1 MRWFFKSTLALPQHR
16 GVLSA
21 GTTIAG
27 ISARGVSDLSVISL
41 RGAGW
46 LGNHSRDVACKER
59 REAGHEHP
67 VAHHHRGLRLGRHR
81 SLLAKMAKAKPRKK
95 LRPRGPAGVKGSASR
110 GRGKKWILMLLVALL
125 LIPVMQVAAVRFVN
139 PPWTLPMLI
148 DQGSAMFSRAPK
160 SPLLYRWIDLPQ
172 MPEMF
177 LEHLWISEDQR
188 FFQHEGF
195 DWKEMDLALKKAER
209 KGRPVR
215 GASTIT
221 NQCARSIFLWQGRSW
236 IRKGL
241 ESYYTVWMEAL
252 LPKRRILELY
262 ANVIEMGRGIYGVEA
277 ASQHYFGVSARGLTR
292 DQSAMLAA
300 VLPNPKGWD
309 PTKPGR
315 TLRWRQRRILQRE
328 RNANFPAKLL
338 R

>member
-1 MRWFFKSTLALPQHR
+1 
-16 GVLSA
+16 
-21 GTTIAG
+21 
-27 ISARGVSDLSVISL
+27 
-41 RGAGW
+41 
-46 LGNHSRDVACKER
+46 
-59 REAGHEHP
+59 
-67 VAHHHRGLRLGRHR
+67 
-81 SLLAKMAKAKPRKK
+81 MAKEKTKK
-95 LRPRGPAGVKGSASR
+95 RNTGANRSASGGR
-110 GRGKKWILMLLVALL
+110 GRKWKWILGVLGFLL
-125 LIPVMQVAAVRFVN
+125 LIPALEVAVVRFAD
-139 PPWTLPMLI
+139 PPVTLPMWI
-148 DQGSAMFSRAPK
+148 ERVSSDGPK
-160 SPLLYRWIDLPQ
+160 VPLRYRWIRLSE

-177 LEHLWISEDQR
+177 LKHLWISEDQR

-195 DWKEMDLALKKAER
+195 DWKEMDAAVEKAE
-209 KGRPVR
+209 KTGKPVR

-241 ESYYTVWMEAL
+241 ESYYTIWMELL

-292 DQSAMLAA
+292 EQSALLAA

-309 PTKPGR
+309 PRNPSVV
-315 TLRWRQRRILQRE
+315 LRWRQQLILRREGRV
-328 RNANFPAKLL
+328 RFPAKML